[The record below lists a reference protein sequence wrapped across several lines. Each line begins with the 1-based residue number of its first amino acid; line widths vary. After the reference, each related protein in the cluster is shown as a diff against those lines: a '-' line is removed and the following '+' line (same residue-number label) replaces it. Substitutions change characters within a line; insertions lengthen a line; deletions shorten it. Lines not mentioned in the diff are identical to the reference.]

1 MKLSNYELNKIEGGM
16 VFRTSGLIIGG
27 LFTFILGLVDGFL
40 RPLKCN

>member
-1 MKLSNYELNKIEGGM
+1 MKLSNHELNKIEGGM
-16 VFRTSGLIIGG
+16 VFRTGGLVLGG